1 MTWAS
6 WIDFLLG
13 IWLIISPFA
22 LGYRMMSGRAAI
34 EDVIFGILIAAFS
47 LWTALKL
54 TKAAGWLLGLF
65 GLWVLIAPFVLHTH
79 SVSRVTP
86 NDVIVGILVLILA
99 VLRTTMSGGGEHP
112 VKTTQTA

>member
-6 WIDFLLG
+6 WIDFVLG
-13 IWLIISPFA
+13 IWLIIAPFA
-22 LGYRMMSGRAAI
+22 LGYRMMSGRATI

-54 TKAAGWLLGLF
+54 TKAAGWLLGIF

-79 SVSRVTP
+79 VVRRVTP
-86 NDVIVGILVLILA
+86 NDVIVGIAVLVLAI
-99 VLRTTMSGGGEHP
+99 LRTTAGGEHP
-112 VKTTQTA
+112 AKTTQTA